1 MRETV
6 LNKKMDFIDPLKI
19 DLGKR
24 MRGDYVGIEE
34 LADDMKVNGMI
45 SPIAIV
51 LKSALDEAELKSMEP
66 KDPRQ
71 PYLLIAGGRRTMA
84 ALSIQL
90 KQIPALIFEHT
101 LTAMEIR
108 TLELH
113 ENLNRKRL
121 SPPEELAAR
130 AEILRLMQEQY
141 GEKISTAPDASGVSL
156 RDVADQLGVSAATL
170 SRDVQ
175 LHQFLQENPDL
186 LSKVKTKADAARLR
200 EEEIKREALKEVARR
215 QKMKSDVQ
223 PKLKKGDALIA
234 SYQLGNFFDG
244 VGKVTDGIVN
254 FVELDPPY
262 AIDLHGQ
269 KKKAD
274 TSKYNEIKPTFYE
287 DFMRKTL
294 AECYRVMSSHSWLVC
309 WFGPEPWFQPLADW
323 IVEAGFEMKRIP
335 GVWTKRT
342 GQTHHPDK
350 YLGNAA
356 EFFFYARKGSP
367 GMNKQGRINVFDY
380 SPVHSTKKIHPTERP
395 IEMMQDIINTFAR
408 ESSTVMVPF
417 AGSGNTMLAAAK
429 LGLPAFGWDLEEK
442 YRNAFIHR
450 VTSES
455 YGSWKS
461 Y

>member
-1 MRETV
+1 MKDTV

-24 MRGDYVGIEE
+24 MRADYVGIDE
-34 LADDMKVNGMI
+34 LAEDMKVNGMI
-45 SPIAIV
+45 SPIAV
-51 LKSALDEAELKSMEP
+51 VMKSALDEDELTEMDP
-66 KDPRQ
+66 KDERQ
-71 PYLLIAGGRRTMA
+71 PFLLIAGGRRTMA
-84 ALSIQL
+84 ALSIQM
-90 KQIPALIFEHT
+90 KQVPALIFDHN

-113 ENLNRKRL
+113 ENLNRKKL

-141 GEKISTAPDASGVSL
+141 GEKFSTSPDASGVSL
-156 RDVADQLGVSAATL
+156 RDVADQIGVSAATL
-170 SRDVQ
+170 SRDVK
-175 LHQFLQENPDL
+175 LHNFLQENPDL
-186 LSKVKTKADAARLR
+186 ISKVKTKADAARFYD
-200 EEEIKREALKEVARR
+200 EDVKKEALKEAARR
-215 QKMKSDVQ
+215 QAAKRKTK
-223 PKLKKGDALIA
+223 PKLDKADALVA
-234 SYQLGNFFDG
+234 SYRLENFFDG
-244 VGKVTDGIVN
+244 VKNVSDGIVN

-269 KKKAD
+269 KKKGD
-274 TSKYNEIKPTFYE
+274 TAKYNEIRPSHYE

-309 WFGPEPWFQPLADW
+309 WFGPEPWFQPLAEW
-323 IVEAGFEMKRIP
+323 IQDAGFEMKRIP
-335 GVWTKRT
+335 AVWIKRT

-367 GMNKQGRINVFDY
+367 GMNKLGRINVFDY
-380 SPVHSTKKIHPTERP
+380 SPVHGTKKVHPTERP

-429 LGLPAFGWDLEEK
+429 LSLPSFGWDMEEK

-450 VTSES
+450 VTSEPF
-455 YGSWKS
+455 GSWKS